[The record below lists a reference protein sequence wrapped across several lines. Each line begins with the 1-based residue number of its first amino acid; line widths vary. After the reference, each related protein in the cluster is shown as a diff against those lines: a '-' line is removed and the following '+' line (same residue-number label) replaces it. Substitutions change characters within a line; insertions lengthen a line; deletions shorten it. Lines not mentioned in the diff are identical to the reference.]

1 VYRYFTKPSPL
12 PTYFTVPDPSLFI
25 IPKFIPC
32 PGGGKNYSYATA
44 CFCSFPYSSLIS
56 FAGTFYQY
64 LRPFSFRVTL
74 ILTHL
79 PSPFAAMR
87 RLSDGDGD
95 GRPTAKNL
103 GRRRHYF
110 TPTSVSCAN
119 RQTKYLAPICNNI
132 CKVIRKNGAVCKWKT
147 A

>member
-1 VYRYFTKPSPL
+1 MYRYFTKSSPL
-12 PTYFTVPDPSLFI
+12 STYFTVPGRSLFI
-25 IPKFIPC
+25 IPQFIPC
-32 PGGGKNYSYATA
+32 PGGKIYNYATA
-44 CFCSFPYSSLIS
+44 FFCSFPYSSLIS
-56 FAGTFYQY
+56 FARTFYQY

-79 PSPFAAMR
+79 PSPSAAMR
-87 RLSDGDGD
+87 RLRVGDGN

-119 RQTKYLAPICNNI
+119 RQTKYLAPICNKI